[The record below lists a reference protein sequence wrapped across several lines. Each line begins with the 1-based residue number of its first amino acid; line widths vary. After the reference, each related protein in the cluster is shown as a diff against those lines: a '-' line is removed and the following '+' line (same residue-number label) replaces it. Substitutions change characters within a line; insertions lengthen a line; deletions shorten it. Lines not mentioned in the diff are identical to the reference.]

1 METITTN
8 NLTYNNFVSVRPL
21 TEEEAR
27 KVYSK
32 MKKEKLIEMLIACNK
47 LVDSLYAELGRRE
60 HPFPGYEYH
69 NLDCTDWAH
78 CRNPQMDCVNC
89 PLRALPSD
97 YIIKPSTIGTGTTDN
112 SGTLK

>member
-1 METITTN
+1 MGTITTN
-8 NLTYNNFVSVRPL
+8 NLTFNNFVSVRPL

-27 KVYSK
+27 LVYSK
-32 MKKEKLIEMLIACNK
+32 MKKEKLIDMLIACNK
-47 LVDSLYAELGRRE
+47 LVDSLYAELSKSD
-60 HPFPGYEYH
+60 HPYPAYEYR

-97 YIIKPSTIGTGTTDN
+97 FTIKPSTIGTGVTDHLD
-112 SGTLK
+112 TLK